1 METFDKGFSR
11 FEKKIDL
18 SSIEKM
24 LKNAYLE
31 GYVQRLKVED
41 ELRKNPVLTNPET
54 PAFRNWYKFN
64 HGASKLE
71 DRSLGEYSSGHTI
84 DWYKAMAI
92 PFCKMPTKEQMMK
105 LLDGSS
111 VHFCFNIG
119 TLNKRAMWNPRVEVR
134 HGNDVVSFYQLVPHL
149 RGKII
154 WDSNSVLVW
163 LADEVDEKK
172 ALAAVFDFKVPKE
185 ERKTGDYQFPVTGI
199 RYVEMDKEALLSA
212 HFMSCKLEK
221 SDIENVM
228 NYVEE

>member
-71 DRSLGEYSSGHTI
+71 DRSLGMFAAGHTI
-84 DWYKAMAI
+84 DWYSAMAI
-92 PFCKMPTKEQMMK
+92 PFCKLPTKEQMMK
-105 LLDGSS
+105 LLDGS
-111 VHFCFNIG
+111 HAKFCFNVG
-119 TLNKRAMWNPRVEVR
+119 LQTSTKWNTRVEVR
-134 HGNDVVSFYQLVPHL
+134 SGNDVVSFSQLVPHL
-149 RGKII
+149 RGKKI

-163 LADEVDEKK
+163 LADEVDENK

-185 ERKTGDYQFPVTGI
+185 ERKIGDYQFPVTGI

-212 HFMSCKLEK
+212 HFMSCELEK
-221 SDIENVM
+221 SDIENIM